1 MQENLVIVESP
12 AKAKTIEKFLG
23 KDYIV
28 KSSFGH
34 IRDLSKKDLG
44 IDIAEGFRPIY
55 EVPADKKKVVDE
67 LARLSKEKTV
77 WLASDEDREG
87 EAIAWHLTEVLGL
100 PVDQTKR
107 IVFHEITKRA
117 ILEAIEKP
125 RTVNMDLVNAQQ
137 ARRILDRLVGFE
149 LSPVLWKKVRPA
161 LSAGRVQSVA
171 VRLIVERE
179 REIIAFRSTPY
190 FRVVAQFH
198 AADDP
203 DKTLFKAELSS
214 RFETREEAEAFL
226 RSCIGAGFTVI
237 RAEEKPAQRYPAP
250 PFTTSTLQQ
259 EAGRK
264 LGMSVS
270 QTMSVAQHLY
280 EQGLITYMR
289 TDSVNLSQQAL
300 AQCKEEI
307 TKLYGEKYSRW
318 FNYKT
323 KTKGAQE
330 AHEAIRPSYIDRQE
344 IEGTAAEKRLYDLIW
359 KRTVASQM
367 VCAELDRTTVVIG
380 MDNTPN
386 QFVAQGEVV
395 RFDGFLRLYSESTD
409 DDQAAESG
417 EGLLPKLAEGD
428 RVVSTQITAT
438 ERFTSAPA
446 RYNEASLVKRLEE
459 LGIGRPSTYA
469 PTITTII
476 NRGYVVKQNRD
487 GQKRGYVQLTL
498 ADGRITAKNLTE
510 NFGKEKN
517 RLSPT
522 DIGMVVND
530 YLEAQF
536 GPIVDYNFTA
546 RVEKEFDRIA
556 EGEIT
561 WKEMIAA
568 FYGPFHKMV
577 DAAIEKQTD
586 KKGQARILGSDPKTG
601 HTVKARIGRYGPM
614 VEIEGAEG
622 EKSRFAS
629 LKKGQL
635 IESITLDEALE
646 LFALPRTL
654 GELDGE
660 ELTVGIGRYGAYVRY
675 GKSFASLAK
684 GDNPYTLTY
693 DRAVEMLRL
702 VGLSNPEQR
711 MRQYPFEF
719 SGGMRQR
726 AMIAMALVCR
736 PKILIADEPTTALDV
751 TIQSQI
757 VDLMLDLRQKL
768 RTAILIITHDMG
780 VVADIADRVAVMY
793 AGVIV
798 EKGDV
803 KEIFFHPKHPY
814 TWGLLDSI
822 PRPDTHGERLIPI
835 EGAPPDLIAPPKG
848 CPFAARCDYAM
859 KICHEQMPE
868 ITAEG
873 DHEVRCWL
881 CHEFAPKVVNR
892 YTEGKEG

>member
-23 KDYIV
+23 KDFIV

-44 IDIAEGFRPIY
+44 IHIDNGFTPVY
-55 EVPADKKKVVDE
+55 EIPADKKKVVDE
-67 LARLSKEKTV
+67 LTKLAKKKTV

-100 PVDQTKR
+100 PVEQTKR

-149 LSPVLWKKVRPA
+149 LSPVLWKKVRPS

-179 REIIAFRSTPY
+179 REIIAFRSTAY
-190 FRVVAQFH
+190 FRVVAQFY
-198 AADDP
+198 AAGDP
-203 DKTLFKAELSS
+203 EKTLFKAELPT
-214 RFETREEAEAFL
+214 RFETAAQAGEFL
-226 RSCIGAGFTVI
+226 RSAIGATFTV
-237 RAEEKPAQRYPAP
+237 AKSEEKPAQRYPAP

-264 LGMSVS
+264 LGMSVA

-307 TKLYGEKYSRW
+307 TRLFGDNYSRW

-330 AHEAIRPSYIDRQE
+330 AHEAIRPSYIERHE
-344 IEGTAAEKRLYDLIW
+344 IEGTPNEKRLYELIW

-367 VCAELDRTTVVIG
+367 VPAELDRTTITID
-380 MDNTPN
+380 MSRSTH

-417 EGLLPKLAEGD
+417 EGLLPKLAAGD
-428 RVVSTQITAT
+428 PVLPAGITAT
-438 ERFTSAPA
+438 ERFTSSPA

-476 NRGYVVKQNRD
+476 NRGYVVKQNKE
-487 GQKRGYVQLTL
+487 GQKRDYTQLTL
-498 ADGRITAKNLTE
+498 TGDKLTAKTLTE
-510 NFGKEKN
+510 NYGKEKN

-536 GPIVDYNFTA
+536 ASIIDYNFTA
-546 RVEKEFDRIA
+546 SVEKEFDRIA
-556 EGEIT
+556 EGDIT
-561 WKEMIAA
+561 WDRMIAE
-568 FYGPFHKMV
+568 FYGPFHRMV
-577 DAAIEKQTD
+577 DKAIETQTD
-586 KKGQARILGSDPKTG
+586 KRGQARILGNDPATG
-601 HTVKARIGRYGPM
+601 HVVKARIGRYGPM

-646 LFALPRTL
+646 LFALPRNL
-654 GELDGE
+654 GVLDGD
-660 ELTVGIGRYGAYVRY
+660 ELVVGIGKYGAYVRY

-684 GDNPYTLTY
+684 NDDPYSITY
-693 DRAVEMLRL
+693 ERAVELVQAHRSAAAAANTPLRSFPEDADMLVKNGRYGPYIAYKGKNYRL
-702 VGLSNPEQR
+702 
-711 MRQYPFEF
+711 
-719 SGGMRQR
+719 
-726 AMIAMALVCR
+726 
-736 PKILIADEPTTALDV
+736 
-751 TIQSQI
+751 
-757 VDLMLDLRQKL
+757 
-768 RTAILIITHDMG
+768 
-780 VVADIADRVAVMY
+780 
-793 AGVIV
+793 
-798 EKGDV
+798 
-803 KEIFFHPKHPY
+803 
-814 TWGLLDSI
+814 
-822 PRPDTHGERLIPI
+822 
-835 EGAPPDLIAPPKG
+835 PKG
-848 CPFAARCDYAM
+848 AKPETLTLEECL
-859 KICHEQMPE
+859 KIV
-868 ITAEG
+868 ANS
-873 DHEVRCWL
+873 
-881 CHEFAPKVVNR
+881 K
-892 YTEGKEG
+892 K

>member
-1 MQENLVIVESP
+1 MQEKTQENLVIVESP
-12 AKAKTIEKFLG
+12 AKAKTIERFLG
-23 KDYIV
+23 KDFVV

-44 IDIAEGFRPIY
+44 IHIDEGFAPVY
-55 EVPADKKKVVDE
+55 EIPSDKKKVVDE
-67 LARLSKEKTV
+67 LSRLAQKTKTV

-125 RTVNMDLVNAQQ
+125 RTVDMNLVNAQQ

-149 LSPVLWKKVRPA
+149 LSPVLWKKVRPS

-171 VRLIVERE
+171 VRLLVERE

-203 DKTLFKAELSS
+203 DKTLFRAELST
-214 RFETREEAEAFL
+214 RFDTRDEAQRFL
-226 RSCIGAGFTVI
+226 ESCTDAGFIVAK
-237 RAEEKPAQRYPAP
+237 AEEKPARRYPAP

-307 TKLYGEKYSRW
+307 TKLFGERYSSW
-318 FNYKT
+318 HNYKT

-330 AHEAIRPSYIDRQE
+330 AHEAIRPSYIDRQS
-344 IEGTAAEKRLYDLIW
+344 IEGTSAEKRLYDLIW

-367 VCAELDRTTVVIG
+367 VCAEIDRTTVTI
-380 MDNTPN
+380 DITTSPL
-386 QFVAQGEVV
+386 QFTAQGEVV

-409 DDQAAESG
+409 DEQTEQSG
-417 EGLLPKLAEGD
+417 EGLLAKMAPGD
-428 RVVSTQITAT
+428 PLTAVQITAT
-438 ERFTSAPA
+438 ERFTQAPA

-476 NRGYVVKQNRD
+476 NRGYVVKQNKE
-487 GQKRGYVQLTL
+487 GQKRNYTQLTL
-498 ADGRITAKNLTE
+498 AGGRIDEKTLTE
-510 NFGKEKN
+510 NCGKEKN
-517 RLSPT
+517 RLQPT

-536 GPIVDYNFTA
+536 QPIMDYNFTA
-546 RVEKEFDRIA
+546 NVEKEFDRIA

-561 WKEMIAA
+561 WDRMIGA
-568 FYGPFHKMV
+568 FYGPFHDMV
-577 DAAIEKQTD
+577 HKAIEKQND
-586 KKGQARILGSDPKTG
+586 KSSQSRILGTDPETG
-601 HTVKARIGRYGPM
+601 RTVKARIGRYGPM

-622 EKSRFAS
+622 EKGRFAS

-646 LFALPRTL
+646 LFALPRSV
-654 GELDGE
+654 GKLDGE
-660 ELTVGIGRYGAYVRY
+660 DLMVGIGKYGPYVRH

-684 GDNPYTLTY
+684 GDDPYTISY
-693 DRAVEMLRL
+693 DRAVELLRAHQAAAAAAHTPLKTFDEDPDMLVRNGRYGAYIAYKGKNYRL
-702 VGLSNPEQR
+702 
-711 MRQYPFEF
+711 
-719 SGGMRQR
+719 
-726 AMIAMALVCR
+726 
-736 PKILIADEPTTALDV
+736 
-751 TIQSQI
+751 
-757 VDLMLDLRQKL
+757 
-768 RTAILIITHDMG
+768 
-780 VVADIADRVAVMY
+780 
-793 AGVIV
+793 
-798 EKGDV
+798 
-803 KEIFFHPKHPY
+803 
-814 TWGLLDSI
+814 
-822 PRPDTHGERLIPI
+822 
-835 EGAPPDLIAPPKG
+835 PKG
-848 CPFAARCDYAM
+848 TVPEELTLEACRKIVAAS
-859 KICHEQMPE
+859 K
-868 ITAEG
+868 
-873 DHEVRCWL
+873 
-881 CHEFAPKVVNR
+881 K
-892 YTEGKEG
+892 